1 VGGYNSGVSSLTGE
15 WIDRPV
21 LVMFSSSSDDE
32 DYQTMLNRLH
42 HQRGELDR
50 RRVMVITVAGMRV
63 AINGE
68 STTAFTPSEL
78 RRMLELQSHGF
89 ALILLGD
96 DGSERLRRFEPMTVD
111 ELLKVLNEP
120 TY

>member
-1 VGGYNSGVSSLTGE
+1 
-15 WIDRPV
+15 
-21 LVMFSSSSDDE
+21 
-32 DYQTMLNRLH
+32 MLSRIH
-42 HQRGELDR
+42 HQHGELDR
-50 RRVMVITVAGMRV
+50 RRVMVISVAGMRV

-68 STTAFTPSEL
+68 PTSSFTPSEL

-96 DGSERLRRFEPMTVD
+96 DGSERLRRFEPISVD
-111 ELLKVLNEP
+111 ELLNVLNEP